1 MKKAMLNALTCYVL
15 RPFIRLITHVNLAE
29 LIGENFALES
39 CVTLCNWS
47 KEIDQQR
54 QLAYL
59 FMKCDRRIERLL
71 VLPSILAFI
80 EDVSPLTS
88 SDHGPFPY

>member
-1 MKKAMLNALTCYVL
+1 MLNALTCYVL
-15 RPFIRLITHVNLAE
+15 SPFIRLITQVNLAE
-29 LIGENFALES
+29 LIGENFALEP
-39 CVTLCNWS
+39 CVTVCYWS

-54 QLAYL
+54 PLSYL
-59 FMKCDRRIERLL
+59 FMKCDLRIERFL
-71 VLPSILAFI
+71 VLPSILAST